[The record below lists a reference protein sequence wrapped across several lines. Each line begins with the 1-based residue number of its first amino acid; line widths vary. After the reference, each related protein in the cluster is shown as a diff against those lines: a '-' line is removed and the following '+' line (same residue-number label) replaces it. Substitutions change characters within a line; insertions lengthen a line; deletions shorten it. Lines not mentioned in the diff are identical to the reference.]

1 MTQWSDAQRAQQD
14 VQARW
19 TCKHSKTSYGYTLH
33 ISADRRWGVIR
44 RQSVSAV
51 QVHASQQFE
60 ALWDPSNTGRLVW
73 ADSADA
79 NRQRDADLKQDGD
92 RAWRVEKAKAGKPL
106 RSATQRR
113 NRRLARA
120 RASVEDVFARLAHSG
135 GKWVRGIGV
144 ARANVVIG

>member
-1 MTQWSDAQRAQQD
+1 MI
-14 VQARW
+14 
-19 TCKHSKTSYGYTLH
+19 C
-33 ISADRRWGVIR
+33 
-44 RQSVSAV
+44 
-51 QVHASQQFE
+51 QQFE
-60 ALWDPSNTGRLVW
+60 ALRDPSNTERSVW

-79 NRQRDADLKQDGD
+79 KRQRDADVEQHGD

-135 GKWVRGIGV
+135 GKWVGGIGV
-144 ARANVVIG
+144 EGANVVIG